1 MPFVQLSNISLAFG
15 DRDILQNITL
25 VLTQGTKAA
34 LTGANGS
41 GKSTLMKIIAGVIQA
56 DSGSISMEK
65 NTRIAYLPQSGIIH
79 RGKTLAEE
87 ADTAFSRG
95 AQLVEQLEAVG
106 KLMSEEAD
114 AAKAERLAHDSRPA
128 NRA

>member
-25 VLTQGTKAA
+25 VLTHGTKAA

-56 DSGSISMEK
+56 DSGSLSMGKEHA
-65 NTRIAYLPQSGIIH
+65 RCIFAAVRYRASGQNAH
-79 RGKTLAEE
+79 RR
-87 ADTAFSRG
+87 SRYC
-95 AQLVEQLEAVG
+95 L
-106 KLMSEEAD
+106 
-114 AAKAERLAHDSRPA
+114 
-128 NRA
+128 